1 MNNVTVTRQENML
14 STVTVGEMS
23 RQRLQDWVYLLFG
36 EDSIYIDRHI
46 QDGVWNYTFTVT
58 SVTDAAVEFLNSFD
72 YSLFPDTRMP
82 RELLRGIDF
91 DVNI

>member
-1 MNNVTVTRQENML
+1 
-14 STVTVGEMS
+14 
-23 RQRLQDWVYLLFG
+23 VYLLFG
-36 EDSIYIDRHI
+36 EDSIYIEHHI

-72 YSLFPDTRMP
+72 YSLCPDTRMS
-82 RELLRGIDF
+82 RELVRGIDF